1 MAYKKNG
8 VEFRLDSPGI
18 DTGDLYRRQA
28 YSGGNVTSDELRKE
42 YSRLRQVANKRLKR
56 MEGTRFEDSQ
66 TYKKNAGRY
75 NTIADIEK
83 QALAN
88 AKQLNPEAAQRLVD
102 IHIARKME
110 DMYRFLTA
118 KSGSIRGMQAIEN
131 QIIESLRERGLTF
144 VNKKNIQQFGE
155 YMEYLRSINKGREF
169 DSERAADLFGT
180 AIKKGINPAQIA
192 EDFEYWKTREKEL
205 SQLPKIKNPK
215 KRTADDYKRLLEDNT
230 PKKRRKK

>member
-75 NTIADIEK
+75 STIADIEK

-88 AKQLNPEAAQRLVD
+88 AKQLNPETAQRLVD

-144 VNKKNIQQFGE
+144 VNKKNIQQFGQ

-180 AIKKGINPAQIA
+180 AIRKGIDPAQIA
-192 EDFEYWKTREKEL
+192 EDFEYWENREKAL
-205 SQLPKIKNPK
+205 AQLPKIKNPRN
-215 KRTADDYKRLLEDNT
+215 RTADDYKRLLEDDT